1 MQTTL
6 ERRPDHHAGLWTE
19 KRGSHQNVLGN
30 AQLGRRAFYFKPKG
44 KTRKARRPVAR
55 KLEIPDALKL
65 HCARHTFGT
74 VAIAET
80 KNPGLVKEV
89 MEHESLT
96 TTMGYLHPETAQI
109 KIVIDRLNQQ
119 KYVM

>member
-1 MQTTL
+1 
-6 ERRPDHHAGLWTE
+6 
-19 KRGSHQNVLGN
+19 
-30 AQLGRRAFYFKPKG
+30 
-44 KTRKARRPVAR
+44 
-55 KLEIPDALKL
+55 
-65 HCARHTFGT
+65 
-74 VAIAET
+74 
-80 KNPGLVKEV
+80 